1 MSKQDEFDPRLK
13 AYLHRGA
20 STPPP
25 VGMETRIIA
34 RAPQRRAGW
43 VLQVAAA
50 AAVLVLAIG
59 LGIVFQRARHSVG
72 VTPPSSP
79 VVSPSVKPTPYPT
92 PTSSGAPYP
101 LLPPSSM
108 HMINPSTGW
117 AAGSTT
123 DRILRPTDGG
133 AHWADVTPSG
143 ARKGAWTT
151 FFLDAN
157 HAWLGSSIQPGSGS
171 PDFSVT
177 IYRTADGGRSWQ
189 EAGAAAA
196 DQGWPTS
203 LDFVDAN
210 HGWLFINEGAA
221 AGSQGVALYGTVDA
235 GTTWTKLSETDPNDA
250 TGGSGHLPFGCS
262 KGQPV
267 FVSISTGWIPG
278 ACSAGPA
285 GPLFY
290 VTRDGAKTW
299 NPVRIALPAGY
310 SGNCMCEI
318 RSLRFA
324 DARNGVFVLDLYGSD
339 GQAQTYF
346 YATHDGGAS
355 WQPGPTLPA
364 NSYTVDFINAT
375 TGWTLD
381 AKRNTILQTNDGGQ
395 HWAPAGTIPSNSNGV
410 VMDFQFVTA
419 QVGWALG
426 ADSRGLPILKT
437 VDGGATWTTQLSP

>member
-1 MSKQDEFDPRLK
+1 MGKQDDFDPRLK

-25 VGMETRIIA
+25 DDLETRLIA
-34 RAPQRRAGW
+34 AARRPRSGW
-43 VLQVAAA
+43 VMQLAAA
-50 AAVLVLAIG
+50 AAVLILAVG
-59 LGIVFQRARHSVG
+59 LGIAVQQARQSG
-72 VTPPSSP
+72 IGRPLLSASASP
-79 VVSPSVKPTPYPT
+79 ITKPTPYPT
-92 PTSSGAPYP
+92 PASTGAPYP

-108 HMINPSTGW
+108 HMINASTGW
-117 AAGSTT
+117 AASSTT
-123 DRILRPTDGG
+123 DRILRTTDGG
-133 AHWADVTPSG
+133 AHWQDVTPSG

-151 FFLDAN
+151 SFLDAN

-221 AGSQGVALYGTVDA
+221 AGSQFIALYGTVDG

-250 TGGSGHLPFGCS
+250 TGGSNHLPFGCS

-278 ACSAGPA
+278 ACSAGPV

-290 VTRDGAKTW
+290 VTRDGGQTW
-299 NPVRIALPAGY
+299 NTATISLPAGFT
-310 SGNCMCEI
+310 GQCMCEI
-318 RSLRFA
+318 GSLRFS
-324 DARNGVFVLDLYGSD
+324 DARNGVFVLDIYGSD
-339 GQAQTYF
+339 GRTQTYL

-355 WQPGPTLPA
+355 WRPGPTLPA
-364 NSYTVDFINAT
+364 QAYGVYFVDKSH
-375 TGWTLD
+375 GWTLN
-381 AKRNTILQTNDGGQ
+381 AKNNSLLATSDGGQ
-395 HWAPAGTIPSNSNGV
+395 HWSMVGTIPSTQGV
-410 VMDFQFVTA
+410 MGFQFVTTEI
-419 QVGWALG
+419 GWALASEPQG
-426 ADSRGLPILKT
+426 EPIVKT
-437 VDGGATWTTQLSP
+437 SDGGQTWTTQLSP

>member
-1 MSKQDEFDPRLK
+1 MGKPDEFDPRLR

-25 VGMETRIIA
+25 AGMDTRIVG
-34 RAPQRRAGW
+34 APRRNTGW
-43 VLQVAAA
+43 ALQVIAA

-59 LGIVFQRARHSVG
+59 LGIVVQRARQSVG
-72 VTPPSSP
+72 VTPTATPFASP
-79 VVSPSVKPTPYPT
+79 ITKPTPYPT
-92 PTSSGAPYP
+92 PTTSGPLYP
-101 LLPPSSM
+101 LLPPASM
-108 HMINPSTGW
+108 HMINASTGW
-117 AAGSTT
+117 AAGSGT
-123 DRILRPTDGG
+123 DRILRTTDGG
-133 AHWADVTPSG
+133 AHWDDVTPKTAKAG
-143 ARKGAWTT
+143 TWIT

-196 DQGWPTS
+196 NQGWPMS
-203 LDFVDAN
+203 LDFVDTK

-221 AGSQGVALYGTVDA
+221 AGSQGVALYGTVDG
-235 GTTWTKLSETDPNDA
+235 GTTWTKLSESDPNDA
-250 TGGSGHLPFGCS
+250 TGRSGHLPFGCS

-267 FVSISTGWIPG
+267 FVSSSTGWIPG
-278 ACSAGPA
+278 ACTAGPV
-285 GPLFY
+285 GPLFL

-318 RSLRFA
+318 SSLRFA
-324 DARNGVFVLDLYGSD
+324 DARNGVFVLDLFGSD
-339 GQAQTYF
+339 GQALAYL
-346 YATHDGGAS
+346 YATHDAGAS
-355 WQPGPTLPA
+355 WQPGPMLPL
-364 NSYTVDFINAT
+364 NSYEVDFINAT

-381 AKRNTILQTNDGGQ
+381 AKKNTILQTNDGGQ
-395 HWAPAGTIPSNSNGV
+395 HWSTAGTIPTNSNGV
-410 VMDFQFVTA
+410 VWDFQFVTP

-437 VDGGATWTTQLSP
+437 VDGGRTWTTQLSP